1 MKIANIS
8 NLQSVAEEIQ
18 PLKNKEQIVQIV
30 TVKKESEI
38 FVSSHDSEIARLT
51 RPFGYGL
58 TKFVL
63 TLELNNPVKI
73 YTERLMMQSETGA
86 LSELVDYC
94 AQQKS

>member
-18 PLKNKEQIVQIV
+18 PLKNKEQIV

-73 YTERLMMQSETGA
+73 YTERLMLQSETGA